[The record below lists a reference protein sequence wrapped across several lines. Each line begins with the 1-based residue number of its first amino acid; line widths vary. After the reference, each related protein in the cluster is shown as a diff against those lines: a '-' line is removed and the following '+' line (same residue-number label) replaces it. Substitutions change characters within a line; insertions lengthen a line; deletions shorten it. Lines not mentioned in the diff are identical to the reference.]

1 MGNLKTDLF
10 NIIIS
15 RPLSSSA
22 WNGRLSFFASTSR
35 TAVGTSPLFNRGFR
49 ALLTK
54 RSLSLPAQ
62 GGGQL
67 SILLRKFTKA
77 ILRYPIVPTV
87 SSQISNGL

>member
-1 MGNLKTDLF
+1 MGNMKTDLF
-10 NIIIS
+10 NIIIP

-22 WNGRLSFFASTSR
+22 WDGRLPFFTSTSR
-35 TAVGTSPLFNRGFR
+35 TAVGSSPLLNGGFR

-54 RSLSLPAQ
+54 RGFSLPAK

-87 SSQISNGL
+87 SS